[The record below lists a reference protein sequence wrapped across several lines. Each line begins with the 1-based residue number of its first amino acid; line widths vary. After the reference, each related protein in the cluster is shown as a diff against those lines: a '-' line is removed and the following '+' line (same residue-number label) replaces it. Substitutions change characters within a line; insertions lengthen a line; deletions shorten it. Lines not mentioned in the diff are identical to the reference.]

1 MFVKICGIKNLE
13 ELEIVEKHADATG
26 VVVNSNSKRRVLL
39 EKAREI
45 IENSTIPVFL
55 VSTMVGF
62 SEWAVAIE
70 RTGAQYIQVHSN
82 ALPQT
87 IDALKREFGVFVMKA
102 FKVPTISKNPE
113 EDASRLLSEIARYNV
128 DMVLLDTGAGS
139 GKLHDLRVSSLVARK
154 IPVILAGGL
163 NSENVEEVIKVVK
176 PYGVDVSSG
185 VEKNGRKDPKL
196 VEEFVRRAKNVVW

>member
-1 MFVKICGIKNLE
+1 MFVKICGIKSLE

-26 VVVNSNSKRRVLL
+26 VVVNSNSKRRIPL

-45 IENSTIPVFL
+45 IENSAIPVFL

-62 SEWAVAIE
+62 SEWAMAIE

-87 IDALKREFGVFVMKA
+87 IDTLKKEFGVFVMKA
-102 FKVPTISKNPE
+102 FRVPTISKNPE
-113 EDASRLLSEIARYNV
+113 EDANRLLSEISRYNA

-154 IPVILAGGL
+154 IPVIVAGGL
-163 NSENVEEVIKVVK
+163 NAENVEEVIKVVK

-185 VEKNGRKDPKL
+185 VEKYGIKDPKL